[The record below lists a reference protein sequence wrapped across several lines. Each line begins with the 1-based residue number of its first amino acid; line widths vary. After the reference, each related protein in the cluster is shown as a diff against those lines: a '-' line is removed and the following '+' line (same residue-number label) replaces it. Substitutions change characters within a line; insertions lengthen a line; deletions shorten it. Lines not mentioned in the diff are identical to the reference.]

1 MAGALITP
9 AGNDS
14 PKDYPGKLTWY
25 VLVTCVIAAMGGLI
39 FGYDIGISGKSF
51 FLYLI
56 ICDSLQFCGV
66 TSMAP
71 FLDKFFPSVYQK
83 EELDHSTNQYCKF
96 NSQTLTMFTSSL
108 YLAALI
114 ASFFASTMTK
124 KLGRKF
130 SMLMGGCV
138 FCCGALLNAFA
149 VHLAMLIIGRIL
161 LGVGVGFATQSVP
174 LFVSEMAP
182 HRYRGALN
190 VCFQLFIT
198 IGILIAGLVNY
209 FTNMIKGDLGW
220 RISLGGAA
228 VPAVLMIFSSLW
240 VSETPNSLIERGHL
254 DKAKKQLQRIRGV
267 ADVQAEFNDLVD
279 ASAAS
284 KEVEHPW
291 RKLSMRKYRPQ
302 LCLAILIPMFQQ
314 LTGINVV
321 MFYAPVLFK
330 TIGFQ
335 SNASLASA
343 MITGGVNV
351 LATFISVFGTDRWGR
366 KPLFLWGG
374 GIMLVFQSAVA
385 VLIGAKFGLTGDATN
400 LGMLYSSILVGCIC
414 MFVSAF
420 AFSWGPLGWL
430 VPSEIF
436 PLEIRSSAQSIVVA
450 VNMLFTFLVAQ
461 VFLAALCMVKFGLFI
476 IFAGLVLIMSLFVI
490 FFVPET
496 NNIPIEEMSHVWRG
510 HWYWKKF
517 VDDEKEIEMKN
528 GRP

>member
-1 MAGALITP
+1 MAIQKTRSKQKP
-9 AGNDS
+9 DVR
-14 PKDYPGKLTWY
+14 YY
-25 VLVTCVIAAMGGLI
+25 VAE
-39 FGYDIGISGKSF
+39 
-51 FLYLI
+51 
-56 ICDSLQFCGV
+56 
-66 TSMAP
+66 
-71 FLDKFFPSVYQK
+71 QK
-83 EELDHSTNQYCKF
+83 EELDQSTNQYCKF

-108 YLAALI
+108 NLAAL
-114 ASFFASTMTK
+114 F
-124 KLGRKF
+124 
-130 SMLMGGCV
+130 CV
-138 FCCGALLNAFA
+138 
-149 VHLAMLIIGRIL
+149 L
-161 LGVGVGFATQSVP
+161 LGVDNDQETGPQVFHAYGRLRLLLRCSSQCLCYTPRYAHHRSDFVRCWCWFRHSGNSFIKTKPLSFFLSLLQYYYYSHTLNIITKALTCLFQITLQSVP

-182 HRYRGALN
+182 HRYRGTLN

-291 RKLSMRKYRPQ
+291 RDLSMRKYRPQ

-366 KPLFLWGG
+366 KPLFLWG
-374 GIMLVFQSAVA
+374 
-385 VLIGAKFGLTGDATN
+385 
-400 LGMLYSSILVGCIC
+400 
-414 MFVSAF
+414 AF

-450 VNMLFTFLVAQ
+450 VNMSFTFLVAQ
-461 VFLAALCMVKFGLFI
+461 LFLAALCMVKYGLFI
-476 IFAGLVLIMSLFVI
+476 IFAGLVLIMSLFII

-496 NNIPIEEMSHVWRG
+496 NNIPIEEMSQTASEEE
-510 HWYWKKF
+510 
-517 VDDEKEIEMKN
+517 DDACSSFLDGIGSEENGGNDLDDGLMVRDTDMDMARVRVRIRDQLLNLDNIACYEKCSMMN
-528 GRP
+528 F

>member
-1 MAGALITP
+1 
-9 AGNDS
+9 
-14 PKDYPGKLTWY
+14 
-25 VLVTCVIAAMGGLI
+25 
-39 FGYDIGISGKSF
+39 
-51 FLYLI
+51 
-56 ICDSLQFCGV
+56 
-66 TSMAP
+66 
-71 FLDKFFPSVYQK
+71 
-83 EELDHSTNQYCKF
+83 
-96 NSQTLTMFTSSL
+96 
-108 YLAALI
+108 
-114 ASFFASTMTK
+114 
-124 KLGRKF
+124 
-130 SMLMGGCV
+130 
-138 FCCGALLNAFA
+138 
-149 VHLAMLIIGRIL
+149 
-161 LGVGVGFATQSVP
+161 
-174 LFVSEMAP
+174 
-182 HRYRGALN
+182 
-190 VCFQLFIT
+190 
-198 IGILIAGLVNY
+198 
-209 FTNMIKGDLGW
+209 MIKGDLGW

-267 ADVQAEFNDLVD
+267 ADIQAEFNDLVD

-291 RKLSMRKYRPQ
+291 RDLSMRKYRPQ

-366 KPLFLWGG
+366 KPLFLWG
-374 GIMLVFQSAVA
+374 
-385 VLIGAKFGLTGDATN
+385 
-400 LGMLYSSILVGCIC
+400 
-414 MFVSAF
+414 AF

-450 VNMLFTFLVAQ
+450 VNMSFTFLVAQ
-461 VFLAALCMVKFGLFI
+461 LFLAALCMVKYGLFI
-476 IFAGLVLIMSLFVI
+476 IFAGLVLIMSLFII

-496 NNIPIEEMSHVWRG
+496 NNIPIEEMSQ
-510 HWYWKKF
+510 KK
-517 VDDEKEIEMKN
+517 VHIIRNNISVKHLIINMGLE
-528 GRP
+528 

>member
-1 MAGALITP
+1 MAIQKTRSKQKP
-9 AGNDS
+9 DV
-14 PKDYPGKLTWY
+14 WY
-25 VLVTCVIAAMGGLI
+25 YVAE
-39 FGYDIGISGKSF
+39 
-51 FLYLI
+51 
-56 ICDSLQFCGV
+56 
-66 TSMAP
+66 
-71 FLDKFFPSVYQK
+71 QK
-83 EELDHSTNQYCKF
+83 YCKF

-108 YLAALI
+108 YLAALF
-114 ASFFASTMTK
+114 ASFLASTMTK

-149 VHLAMLIIGRIL
+149 IHLAMLIIGRIL
-161 LGVGVGFATQSVP
+161 LGVG
-174 LFVSEMAP
+174 
-182 HRYRGALN
+182 
-190 VCFQLFIT
+190 
-198 IGILIAGLVNY
+198 
-209 FTNMIKGDLGW
+209 GDLGW

-291 RKLSMRKYRPQ
+291 RNLSMRKYRPQ

-366 KPLFLWGG
+366 KPLFLWG
-374 GIMLVFQSAVA
+374 
-385 VLIGAKFGLTGDATN
+385 
-400 LGMLYSSILVGCIC
+400 
-414 MFVSAF
+414 AF

-450 VNMLFTFLVAQ
+450 VNMSFTFLVAQ
-461 VFLAALCMVKFGLFI
+461 LFLAALCMVKYGLFI
-476 IFAGLVLIMSLFVI
+476 IFAGLVLIMSLFII

-496 NNIPIEEMSHVWRG
+496 NNIPIEEMSQTASEEE
-510 HWYWKKF
+510 
-517 VDDEKEIEMKN
+517 DDACSSFLDGIGSEENGGNDLDDGLMVRDTDMDMARVRVRIRDQLLNLDNIACYEKCSMMN
-528 GRP
+528 F

>member
-1 MAGALITP
+1 
-9 AGNDS
+9 
-14 PKDYPGKLTWY
+14 
-25 VLVTCVIAAMGGLI
+25 
-39 FGYDIGISGKSF
+39 
-51 FLYLI
+51 
-56 ICDSLQFCGV
+56 
-66 TSMAP
+66 
-71 FLDKFFPSVYQK
+71 
-83 EELDHSTNQYCKF
+83 
-96 NSQTLTMFTSSL
+96 
-108 YLAALI
+108 
-114 ASFFASTMTK
+114 
-124 KLGRKF
+124 
-130 SMLMGGCV
+130 
-138 FCCGALLNAFA
+138 
-149 VHLAMLIIGRIL
+149 
-161 LGVGVGFATQSVP
+161 
-174 LFVSEMAP
+174 
-182 HRYRGALN
+182 
-190 VCFQLFIT
+190 
-198 IGILIAGLVNY
+198 
-209 FTNMIKGDLGW
+209 MIKGDLGW

-267 ADVQAEFNDLVD
+267 ANIQAEFNDLVD

-291 RKLSMRKYRPQ
+291 RDLSMRKYRPQ

-366 KPLFLWGG
+366 KPLFLWG
-374 GIMLVFQSAVA
+374 
-385 VLIGAKFGLTGDATN
+385 
-400 LGMLYSSILVGCIC
+400 
-414 MFVSAF
+414 AF

-450 VNMLFTFLVAQ
+450 VNMSFTFLVAQ
-461 VFLAALCMVKFGLFI
+461 LFLAALCMVKYGLFI
-476 IFAGLVLIMSLFVI
+476 IFAGLVLIMSLFII

-496 NNIPIEEMSHVWRG
+496 NNIPIEEMSQVWRG
-510 HWYWKKF
+510 HCPMTNQFEVVWSVHPKVLDPVIGLQANGDYNEEEIYTLGEGSWRSIGKIPYIIVNDFFDEVLNGARHWLPFCCIVNDSLMHSSLVLFIGFIFIVLVQTLFVILTSGVNNFELFSNLLNLIALIKNSHIMCMSECYEDYGVKESWSKGF
-517 VDDEKEIEMKN
+517 AVKDMIYNGKYPNYYKPIIILRSGQVLMIVDDEALVLCDLAKRHHKSVQISRIRSGSAFHGIGHVPILVSLKDVAKGENLKIWFILIRNDKKSCY
-528 GRP
+528 RPQRRD